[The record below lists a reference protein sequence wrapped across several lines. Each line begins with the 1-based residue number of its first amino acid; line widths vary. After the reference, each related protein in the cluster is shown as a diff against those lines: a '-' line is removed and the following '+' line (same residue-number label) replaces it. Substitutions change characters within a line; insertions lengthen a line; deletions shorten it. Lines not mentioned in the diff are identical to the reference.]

1 MNILQI
7 SAAADTGGAGRAM
20 SRLHQGLRR
29 QGHVSDI
36 VARLRGIP
44 EPHTLTVSE
53 ATGRSNS
60 PPRRLLN
67 NVQMQLDAW
76 FSLPSVYDSTRRIL
90 NTELFRQA
98 EVIQLHNLHG
108 WYFNYKLLPQFS
120 SLKPVIWTLHDMWAL
135 TGHCAYAYDCQR
147 WRTRCFDC
155 PQLKRGRRKFVEPR
169 PALLDRTSHVWERK
183 RSLYQRSKLHIVT
196 PSRWMADQARN
207 SILSGAADVQCIPY
221 GIDLDTFSPKDQAS
235 ARNALGIRQDAKVIL
250 FVAARVIQGRKGLG
264 YLFEALGSIRANE
277 DILLLTVGNSEPSQQ
292 QLQRYEQKH
301 LGHIADDTKLSL
313 VYSAADLYVL
323 PTLADNLP
331 LTVQESLASGTP
343 VVAFDVGGL
352 PEMIAHLATG
362 YLARYKEAADLATG
376 IRKILDDDALRLQMR
391 ETCRSFA
398 VKHYD
403 LNRQANR
410 YVELYEHVIRAERPH
425 TTRGDR

>member
-20 SRLHQGLRR
+20 SRLHQGLTC
-29 QGHVSDI
+29 QGHVSNI
-36 VARLRGIP
+36 LARLQRTP
-44 EPHTLTVSE
+44 EPRTYTVSE

-67 NVQMQLDAW
+67 SARMQLDAW
-76 FSLPSVYDSTRRIL
+76 FSLPSVYHSTRRIL

-108 WYFNYKLLPQFS
+108 WYFNYHLLPQIS
-120 SLKPVIWTLHDMWAL
+120 ALKPVIWTLHDMWAF
-135 TGHCAYAYDCQR
+135 TGHCAYAYDCER
-147 WRTRCFDC
+147 WRSRRFDC

-183 RSLYQRSKLHIVT
+183 RTLYRRSNLHIVT
-196 PSRWMADQARN
+196 PSRWMANEARN
-207 SILSGAADVQCIPY
+207 SILSEVAEVQCIPY
-221 GIDLDTFSPKDQAS
+221 GIDLTAFSPSDQAS
-235 ARNALGIRQDAKVIL
+235 ARRALGIRQDAKVIL

-264 YLFEALGSIRANE
+264 YLYEALGSIQASK
-277 DILLLTVGNSEPSQQ
+277 DILLLTVGRSQPSQQ
-292 QLQRYEQKH
+292 QLQHFEQVH
-301 LGHIADDTKLSL
+301 LGHIADDRKLSL
-313 VYSAADLYVL
+313 IYSAADLYVL

-352 PEMIAHLATG
+352 PEMIDHLGTG
-362 YLARYKEAADLATG
+362 YLARYKDAADLAAG
-376 IRKILDDDALRLQMR
+376 IRKLLDDDALRLQMR
-391 ETCRSFA
+391 EACRSFA

-403 LNRQANR
+403 LERQANR
-410 YVELYEHVIRAERPH
+410 YVELYEHGIRARLQH
-425 TTRGDR
+425 MTGGNR